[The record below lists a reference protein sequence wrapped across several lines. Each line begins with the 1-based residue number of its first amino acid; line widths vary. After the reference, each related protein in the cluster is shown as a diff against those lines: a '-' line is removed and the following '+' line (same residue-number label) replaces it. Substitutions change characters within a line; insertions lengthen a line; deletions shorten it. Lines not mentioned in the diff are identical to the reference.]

1 MANRQDQ
8 VKEDNVLVRLL
19 LYFCLYLVIILWS
32 APIVWM
38 ISTSLKPENQ
48 VFSYPPKWIPK
59 TFTLENYA
67 TILREFPIDLW
78 LYNSVVVAV
87 LTTIIVLII
96 DSLAAYAFARM
107 DFKGRDFLFML
118 VLSTLMIPIQA
129 SVVPLFLLMTK
140 LRLAD
145 TYVGLILPQVAN
157 PLGIFLLRQF
167 FSGIPVELEDAAK
180 IDGCSRMGILIH
192 IILPLS
198 LPVLATLA
206 IFTFVASWNNFLWPL
221 IITRTE
227 TVTLPVG
234 LSSFSS
240 GVGEAPEARQYG
252 IVMAASGFATFP
264 VLLIFLFLQ
273 RYYIRGITFTSIKG

>member
-1 MANRQDQ
+1 
-8 VKEDNVLVRLL
+8 
-19 LYFCLYLVIILWS
+19 
-32 APIVWM
+32 M